1 MLFIISSLH
10 VIIGS
15 STVTLQDFFVSEE
28 EESIFI
34 IIFFISFKDVSSRS
48 GAKQPPAR
56 RRLVGR

>member
-10 VIIGS
+10 VIGMGS
-15 STVTLQDFFVSEE
+15 STVTLQDFFTSEE

-34 IIFFISFKDVSSRS
+34 IFFTSFKDVSSRS

-56 RRLVGR
+56 RRLAGR